1 MKTKK
6 IILSMALL
14 IAGASAGELVAQEH
28 LNALMKKCESL
39 DNVSVEIIYNKD
51 PKTKKPEK
59 NVVSVT
65 FYRQENAKLL
75 NDFLDAFKK
84 DREVAY
90 RVMEEKINGK
100 VTPSLYRFSGAGD
113 TDITY
118 TVEEV
123 KSVFPKNSPHYKEKG
138 DIRITKVERFNYS
151 QQGG

>member
-39 DNVSVEIIYNKD
+39 DNVSVEVIYNKD

-100 VTPSLYRFSGAGD
+100 VTPSLYRFCGAGD

>member
-14 IAGASAGELVAQEH
+14 IAGVSAGELMAQEH

-39 DNVSVEIIYNKD
+39 DNVSVEVIYNKD

>member
-14 IAGASAGELVAQEH
+14 VVGTSISELVAQEH

-39 DNVSVEIIYNKD
+39 DNVSVEVIYNKD

-84 DREVAY
+84 DREAAY
-90 RVMEEKINGK
+90 RVMEEKMNGK
-100 VTPSLYRFSGAGD
+100 VMPSLYRFSGAGD
-113 TDITY
+113 LDITY

-123 KSVFPKNSPHYKEKG
+123 KSVFPRNSPHYREKG

-151 QQGG
+151 EQGG

>member
-39 DNVSVEIIYNKD
+39 DNVSVEVIYNKD

-84 DREVAY
+84 DREAAY

>member
-39 DNVSVEIIYNKD
+39 DNVSVEVIYNKD

-84 DREVAY
+84 DREAAY

-123 KSVFPKNSPHYKEKG
+123 TSVFPRNSPYYDEKG

>member
-14 IAGASAGELVAQEH
+14 IAGVSAGELMAQEH

-39 DNVSVEIIYNKD
+39 DNVSVEVIYNKD

-84 DREVAY
+84 DREAAY

>member
-14 IAGASAGELVAQEH
+14 VVGTSISELVAQEH

-39 DNVSVEIIYNKD
+39 DNVSVEVIYNKD

-84 DREVAY
+84 DREAAY
-90 RVMEEKINGK
+90 RVMEEKMNGK
-100 VTPSLYRFSGAGD
+100 VMPSLYRFSGAGD
-113 TDITY
+113 LDITY

-123 KSVFPKNSPHYKEKG
+123 KSVFPRNSPHYREKG
-138 DIRITKVERFNYS
+138 DIRITKVERLNYS
-151 QQGG
+151 EQGG

>member
-1 MKTKK
+1 MRTKK

-39 DNVSVEIIYNKD
+39 DNVSVEVIYNKD

-138 DIRITKVERFNYS
+138 DIRITKVERLNYS

>member
-39 DNVSVEIIYNKD
+39 DNVSVEVIYNKD

-84 DREVAY
+84 DREAAY
-90 RVMEEKINGK
+90 RVMEKKLNGK
-100 VTPSLYRFSGAGD
+100 VTPSMYRFSGAGD

-123 KSVFPKNSPHYKEKG
+123 TSVFPKNTPYYDGKG

>member
-14 IAGASAGELVAQEH
+14 IAGVSAGELMAQEH

-39 DNVSVEIIYNKD
+39 DNVSVEVIYNKD

-100 VTPSLYRFSGAGD
+100 VSPLLYRLSVAGD
-113 TDITY
+113 KDITY
-118 TVEEV
+118 TVEQV
-123 KSVFPKNSPHYKEKG
+123 KRVLPKNSPHYKEKG

>member
-39 DNVSVEIIYNKD
+39 DNVSVEVIYNKD

>member
-1 MKTKK
+1 MRTKK

-39 DNVSVEIIYNKD
+39 DNVSVEVIYNKD

>member
-39 DNVSVEIIYNKD
+39 DNVSVEVIYNKD

-84 DREVAY
+84 DREAAY
-90 RVMEEKINGK
+90 RVMEKKLNGK
-100 VTPSLYRFSGAGD
+100 VTPSMYRFSGAGD

-123 KSVFPKNSPHYKEKG
+123 TSVFPKNSLYYDGKG

>member
-39 DNVSVEIIYNKD
+39 DNVSVEVIYNKD

-123 KSVFPKNSPHYKEKG
+123 KSVFPKNSPYYKEKG

>member
-14 IAGASAGELVAQEH
+14 IAGVSAGELMAQEH

-39 DNVSVEIIYNKD
+39 DNVSVEVIYNKD

-84 DREVAY
+84 DREAAY
-90 RVMEEKINGK
+90 RVMEKKLNGK
-100 VTPSLYRFSGAGD
+100 VTPSMYRFSGAGD

-123 KSVFPKNSPHYKEKG
+123 TSVFPKNSLYYDGKG

>member
-14 IAGASAGELVAQEH
+14 IAGASAGELMAQEH

-39 DNVSVEIIYNKD
+39 DNVSVEVIYNKD

-84 DREVAY
+84 DREAAY